1 MANEVSV
8 WNKVMSAAMSI
19 PGIKVDRELF
29 LRAELRN
36 YCNKAEMEKAL
47 DNPVNVLSKK
57 QIDRLANA
65 CINNQTIKV
74 TAISTAAGIPGGLA
88 MAATI
93 PADMGQYYWHVIVL
107 AQKLA
112 YLYGFPDLRDKDG
125 NLTEESQNL
134 ITVFVGVMMGVAAAN
149 DAIKA
154 VSKAFAQQ
162 VAKRLPQKPLTKYA
176 IYRIVKEIAKWLGIK
191 VTKDSFSKGVS
202 KAIPIIGGIFSG
214 GFTLATFRPSA
225 KRLQN
230 KLREQMYEIRTDPR
244 NEDDSSTIEDAEY
257 EEMTDSNKDS

>member
-1 MANEVSV
+1 MSSEV
-8 WNKVMSAAMSI
+8 WNKVLSAAMNI

-29 LRAELRN
+29 LRTELRN

-47 DNPVNVLSKK
+47 DSPVNVLSQR
-57 QIDRLANA
+57 QIDSLANA

-125 NLTEESQNL
+125 NFTEESQNL

-202 KAIPIIGGIFSG
+202 KAIPIVGGIVSG

-225 KRLQN
+225 KRLQK
-230 KLREQMYEIRTDPR
+230 KLCEQM
-244 NEDDSSTIEDAEY
+244 DDIKAESENSKINQNIEDAEY
-257 EEMTDSNKDS
+257 EEVTGQ